1 MERINKCAQEG
12 SDVKFLLVANLLI
25 SVMAFGMA
33 LGIQGFRIYKA
44 WKGQKSTTYEVE
56 IKAKKRVVLDE
67 NANQPDL
74 ESLETPEEDP
84 SYVGQPSIQP
94 EVPDLGFGQ
103 DSPRVDEVGL
113 LKLTTFQFVLIYNDY
128 IVVIYFCSNWTI
140 FRGFLFIYI
149 LMHPIYQKY

>member
-1 MERINKCAQEG
+1 MFLSVYYDIVERINKCAKDG
-12 SDVKFLLVANLLI
+12 SDVRFLLIANILI
-25 SVMAFGMA
+25 SLMALGMA
-33 LGIQGFRIYKA
+33 LGIQGFLLYKA
-44 WKGQKSTTYEVE
+44 WKAQKSTTYEVE

-74 ESLETPEEDP
+74 ESLETPEEDS

-113 LKLTTFQFVLIYNDY
+113 LKLTKFDSDLNF
-128 IVVIYFCSNWTI
+128 TI
-140 FRGFLFIYI
+140 TT
-149 LMHPIYQKY
+149 

>member
-1 MERINKCAQEG
+1 
-12 SDVKFLLVANLLI
+12 
-25 SVMAFGMA
+25 MA

-113 LKLTTFQFVLIYNDY
+113 LKLTTFQFE
-128 IVVIYFCSNWTI
+128 
-140 FRGFLFIYI
+140 
-149 LMHPIYQKY
+149 QK

>member
-1 MERINKCAQEG
+1 MERINKCAKDG
-12 SDVKFLLVANLLI
+12 SDVRFLLIANILI
-25 SVMAFGMA
+25 SLMALGMA
-33 LGIQGFRIYKA
+33 LGIQGFLLYKA
-44 WKGQKSTTYEVE
+44 WKAQKSTTYEVE

-113 LKLTTFQFVLIYNDY
+113 LKLTTFQFE
-128 IVVIYFCSNWTI
+128 
-140 FRGFLFIYI
+140 
-149 LMHPIYQKY
+149 QK

>member
-1 MERINKCAQEG
+1 MFLSVYYDIVERINKCAKDG
-12 SDVKFLLVANLLI
+12 NDVRFLLIANILI
-25 SVMAFGMA
+25 SLMALGMA
-33 LGIQGFRIYKA
+33 LGIQGFLLYKA
-44 WKGQKSTTYEVE
+44 WKAQKSTTYEVE

-113 LKLTTFQFVLIYNDY
+113 LKLTTFQFE
-128 IVVIYFCSNWTI
+128 
-140 FRGFLFIYI
+140 
-149 LMHPIYQKY
+149 QK

>member
-1 MERINKCAQEG
+1 MFLSVYYDIVERINKCAKDG
-12 SDVKFLLVANLLI
+12 SDVRFLLIANILI
-25 SVMAFGMA
+25 SLMALGMA
-33 LGIQGFRIYKA
+33 LGIQGFLLYKA
-44 WKGQKSTTYEVE
+44 WKAQKSTTYEVE

-113 LKLTTFQFVLIYNDY
+113 LKLTKLDSDLNF
-128 IVVIYFCSNWTI
+128 TI
-140 FRGFLFIYI
+140 TT
-149 LMHPIYQKY
+149 

>member
-33 LGIQGFRIYKA
+33 LGIQGFLLYKA
-44 WKGQKSTTYEVE
+44 WKAQKSTTYEVE

-113 LKLTTFQFVLIYNDY
+113 LKLTKFDSDLNF
-128 IVVIYFCSNWTI
+128 TI
-140 FRGFLFIYI
+140 TT
-149 LMHPIYQKY
+149 

>member
-1 MERINKCAQEG
+1 
-12 SDVKFLLVANLLI
+12 
-25 SVMAFGMA
+25 MAFGMA

-44 WKGQKSTTYEVE
+44 WKDQKSTTYEVE

-113 LKLTTFQFVLIYNDY
+113 LKLTKFDSDLNF
-128 IVVIYFCSNWTI
+128 TI
-140 FRGFLFIYI
+140 TT
-149 LMHPIYQKY
+149 

>member
-1 MERINKCAQEG
+1 MFLSVYYDIVERINKCAKDG
-12 SDVKFLLVANLLI
+12 SDVKFLLIANILI
-25 SVMAFGMA
+25 SLMALGMA
-33 LGIQGFRIYKA
+33 LGIQGFLLYKA
-44 WKGQKSTTYEVE
+44 WKAQKSTTYEVE

-113 LKLTTFQFVLIYNDY
+113 LKLTKFDSDLNF
-128 IVVIYFCSNWTI
+128 TI
-140 FRGFLFIYI
+140 TT
-149 LMHPIYQKY
+149 

>member
-1 MERINKCAQEG
+1 
-12 SDVKFLLVANLLI
+12 
-25 SVMAFGMA
+25 MALGMA
-33 LGIQGFRIYKA
+33 LGIQGFLLYKA
-44 WKGQKSTTYEVE
+44 WKAQKSTTYEVE

-74 ESLETPEEDP
+74 ESLETISMTPEEDP

-113 LKLTTFQFVLIYNDY
+113 LKLTKFDSDLNF
-128 IVVIYFCSNWTI
+128 TI
-140 FRGFLFIYI
+140 TT
-149 LMHPIYQKY
+149 

>member
-1 MERINKCAQEG
+1 MFLSVYYDIVERINKCAKDG
-12 SDVKFLLVANLLI
+12 SDVRFLLIANILI
-25 SVMAFGMA
+25 SLMALGMA
-33 LGIQGFRIYKA
+33 LGIQGFLLYKA
-44 WKGQKSTTYEVE
+44 WKAQKSTTYEVE

-74 ESLETPEEDP
+74 ESLETPKEDP

-113 LKLTTFQFVLIYNDY
+113 LKLTTFQFE
-128 IVVIYFCSNWTI
+128 
-140 FRGFLFIYI
+140 
-149 LMHPIYQKY
+149 QK

>member
-1 MERINKCAQEG
+1 MFLSVYYDIVERINKCAKDG
-12 SDVKFLLVANLLI
+12 SDVRFLLIANILI
-25 SVMAFGMA
+25 SLMALGMA
-33 LGIQGFRIYKA
+33 LGIQGFLLYKA
-44 WKGQKSTTYEVE
+44 WKAQKSTTYEVE

-113 LKLTTFQFVLIYNDY
+113 LKLTKFDSMLYKN
-128 IVVIYFCSNWTI
+128 
-140 FRGFLFIYI
+140 
-149 LMHPIYQKY
+149 

>member
-1 MERINKCAQEG
+1 MFLSVYYDIVERINKCAQEG
-12 SDVKFLLVANLLI
+12 SDVKFLLIANLLI
-25 SVMAFGMA
+25 SLMAFGMA
-33 LGIQGFRIYKA
+33 LGIQGFRLYKA

-74 ESLETPEEDP
+74 ESLETPEEDS

-113 LKLTTFQFVLIYNDY
+113 LKLTKFDSDLNF
-128 IVVIYFCSNWTI
+128 TI
-140 FRGFLFIYI
+140 TT
-149 LMHPIYQKY
+149 

>member
-1 MERINKCAQEG
+1 MERINRCAQEG

-33 LGIQGFRIYKA
+33 LGIQGFRIYRA
-44 WKGQKSTTYEVE
+44 WKDQKSTTYEVE

-113 LKLTTFQFVLIYNDY
+113 LKLTTFQFE
-128 IVVIYFCSNWTI
+128 
-140 FRGFLFIYI
+140 
-149 LMHPIYQKY
+149 QK

>member
-1 MERINKCAQEG
+1 MERINKCAKDG
-12 SDVKFLLVANLLI
+12 SDVRFLLIANILI
-25 SVMAFGMA
+25 SLMALGMA
-33 LGIQGFRIYKA
+33 LGIQGFLLYKA
-44 WKGQKSTTYEVE
+44 WKAQKSTTYEVE

-113 LKLTTFQFVLIYNDY
+113 LKLTKFD
-128 IVVIYFCSNWTI
+128 SM
-140 FRGFLFIYI
+140 LF
-149 LMHPIYQKY
+149 KN